1 MNSFKLTISSPNGN
15 VWEGDA
21 VFLSLRG
28 ISGDLAIM
36 ANHTP
41 FITPVK
47 PCNVKIELQD
57 ESELHGRLK
66 DGLLTVADNCVTLLT
81 GSFELKEEK

>member
-1 MNSFKLTISSPNGN
+1 MNSFKLTVSSPNGN

-28 ISGDLAIM
+28 ICGEFAIM
-36 ANHTP
+36 ANHVP

-47 PCNVKIELQD
+47 PCNVKIQLQD
-57 ESELHGRLK
+57 ESEIHGKLQ
-66 DGLLTVADNCVTLLT
+66 DGLLTVAENCVTLLT
-81 GSFELKEEK
+81 GSFELEN

>member
-1 MNSFKLTISSPNGN
+1 MNSFKLTVSSPNGN

-28 ISGDLAIM
+28 ICGDLAIM
-36 ANHTP
+36 ANHVP

-47 PCNVKIELQD
+47 PCNVKIQLQD
-57 ESELHGRLK
+57 ESEIHGKLQ
-66 DGLLTVADNCVTLLT
+66 DGLLTVSENCVTLLT
-81 GSFELKEEK
+81 GSFEFEN

>member
-1 MNSFKLTISSPNGN
+1 MSSFKLTISSPNGN

-28 ISGDLAIM
+28 VCGDLAIM

-47 PCNVKIELQD
+47 PCNVKIVSQD
-57 ESELHGRLK
+57 DTELHGSLQ
-66 DGLLTVADNCVTLLT
+66 DGLLTVAENCVTLLT
-81 GSFELKEEK
+81 GTFEFQK

>member
-1 MNSFKLTISSPNGN
+1 MKSFKLTISSPNGN
-15 VWEGDA
+15 VWEGEA

-28 ISGDLAIM
+28 VCGDLAIM
-36 ANHTP
+36 ADHTP

-57 ESELHGRLK
+57 ESEIHGSVN
-66 DGLLTVADNCVTLLT
+66 DGLLTVSENCVTLLT
-81 GSFELKEEK
+81 GTFNFEKQ